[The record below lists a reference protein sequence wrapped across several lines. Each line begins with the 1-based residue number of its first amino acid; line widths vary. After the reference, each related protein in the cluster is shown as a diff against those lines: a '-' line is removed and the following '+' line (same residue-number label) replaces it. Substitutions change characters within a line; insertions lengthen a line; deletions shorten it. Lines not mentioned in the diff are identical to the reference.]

1 MPDIQLLFFPSVESV
16 VSLDPCHPLTESDVY
31 ESGLHEDIGTR
42 WMELARK
49 LGFQKSVIDSIKS
62 DNPSEK
68 ERCVDLLVKWMEKE
82 GRDEATAGKLAEALT
97 DIGLKTLAEKLLGKC
112 IEVNG
117 AFRAR

>member
-1 MPDIQLLFFPSVESV
+1 MPDIQLLLFPSVESV

-31 ESGLHEDIGTR
+31 ERGLHEDIGTR

-82 GRDEATAGKLAEALT
+82 GRDEATAGKLAKALT
-97 DIGLKTLAEKLLGKC
+97 EIGLKTLAEKLLGVC
-112 IEVNG
+112 IQVNS
-117 AFRAR
+117 AFRMC